1 MSTATLPFI
10 EISGE
15 PRERGRQYGEAA
27 REQIRRSMDFY
38 RDAYSRAA
46 KLSWDEVLDRAPRW
60 VPLIDDYLPG
70 ITDEVLGIAEGAG
83 VSFADILAL
92 NGRGEL
98 SAGNPFE
105 EQKDDGCSSFAILEE
120 AAGDGHVY
128 CGQNWDWRSAIADT
142 VVVLRIVQPGKPT
155 IIMHAEAGQVGRQGA
170 NSAGIGLNANG
181 LGTLRKFGKRA
192 GVPGTYM
199 RRKILDSPDMHD
211 ALEAVF
217 SAQQTFCTNLL
228 LTHRE
233 GFAIDI
239 ETTPARHGWMYP
251 TDGLLVHAN
260 HFIAFVPPQV
270 ADTYRPFSVDSLYRV
285 PRIERVLRQA
295 RSVSSSEQ
303 LRELIAD
310 AMRDHFGKPNS
321 VCNHPDP
328 RNDRLVQNQTIAS
341 SIVDLTAGDYYVAAG
356 LPCTSEYIKAPWN
369 LYADADAGRVTE
381 INGHAAILGRPF
393 VQQSLA

>member
-27 REQIRRSMDFY
+27 REQIRRSMAFY

-46 KLSWDEVLDRAPRW
+46 KLSWDEVLERAPRW

-70 ITDEVLGIAEGAG
+70 ITDEVHGIAEGAG
-83 VSFADILAL
+83 VTFADILAL

-105 EQKDDGCSSFAILEE
+105 EQKDDGCSSFAILQE

-142 VVVLRIVQPGKPT
+142 VVVLRIAQPGKPT

-181 LGTLRKFGKRA
+181 LGTKFGKRM
-192 GVPGTYM
+192 GVPGTYI

-211 ALEAVF
+211 ALDAVF

-260 HFIAFVPPQV
+260 HFIAFIPPQV
-270 ADTYRPFSVDSLYRV
+270 ADTYRPFSPDSLYRV
-285 PRIERVLRQA
+285 PRIERVLKQA
-295 RSVSSSEQ
+295 RTASTSEQ
-303 LRELIAD
+303 MRELIAT

-341 SIVDLTAGDYYVAAG
+341 SIVDLTAGEYYVAAG
-356 LPCTSEYIKAPWN
+356 LPCTSEYIKAPWS
-369 LYADADAGRVTE
+369 LYADADGDLETAKLV
-381 INGHAAILGRPF
+381 NGHSAIDGR
-393 VQQSLA
+393 SLSAEPVA

>member
-1 MSTATLPFI
+1 MSLQTLPFI
-10 EISGE
+10 EISGA

-27 REQIRRSMDFY
+27 RGQIQRSVAFY
-38 RDAYSRAA
+38 RDAYARAA
-46 KLSWDEVLDRAPRW
+46 KLSWDEVRARAPRW
-60 VPLIDDYLPG
+60 VPLIDAYLPG
-70 ITDEVLGIAEGAG
+70 VVDEVRGIGEGAG
-83 VSFADILAL
+83 VSFEDILAL

-105 EQKDDGCSSFAILEE
+105 DEKDDGCSSFAVLEE

-128 CGQNWDWRSAIADT
+128 CGQNWDWRSEIADT
-142 VVVLRIVQPGKPT
+142 VVVLRIVQPGQPT

-181 LGTLRKFGKRA
+181 LGTRFGA
-192 GVPGTYM
+192 PLGVPGTYI
-199 RRKILDSPDMHD
+199 RRKILNSPDMHD
-211 ALEAVF
+211 ALDAVF
-217 SAQQTFCTNLL
+217 SAQQTFCTNIL

-260 HFIAFVPPQV
+260 HFIAFVPEQV
-270 ADTYRPFSVDSLYRV
+270 AETYRPFSVDSLYRV
-285 PRIERVLRQA
+285 PRIERVLKRGRGVGTSA
-295 RSVSSSEQ
+295 EM
-303 LRELIAD
+303 RELIGT

-341 SIVDLTAGDYYVAAG
+341 SIVDLTDGHYYVAAG
-356 LPCTSEYIKAPWN
+356 LPCENEYVKAPWN
-369 LYADADAGRVTE
+369 LYEGAADDRVQKNGRSV
-381 INGHAAILGRPF
+381 AAVGVAP
-393 VQQSLA
+393 

>member
-1 MSTATLPFI
+1 MTLQTLPFI
-10 EISGE
+10 EISGQ

-27 REQIRRSMDFY
+27 RPQIQRSIAFY
-38 RDAYSRAA
+38 RDAYARAA
-46 KLSWDEVLDRAPRW
+46 KLNWEEVRERAPRW
-60 VPLIDDYLPG
+60 VPLIDAYLPG
-70 ITDEVLGIAEGAG
+70 VIDEVSGIGEGAG
-83 VSFADILAL
+83 VSFEDILAL

-105 EQKDDGCSSFAILEE
+105 DQKDDGCSSFAILEE

-128 CGQNWDWRSAIADT
+128 CGQNWDWRSEIADT

-155 IIMHAEAGQVGRQGA
+155 VIMHAEAGQVGRQGA

-181 LGTLRKFGKRA
+181 LGTRFGARL
-192 GVPGTYM
+192 GVPGTYI
-199 RRKILDSPDMHD
+199 RRKILNSPDMHD
-211 ALEAVF
+211 ALDAVF

-228 LTHRE
+228 LTHRD

-260 HFIAFVPPQV
+260 HFIAFVPDQV
-270 ADTYRPFSVDSLYRV
+270 AETYRPFSVDSLYRV
-285 PRIERVLRQA
+285 PRIERVLRRGRGA
-295 RSVSSSEQ
+295 RSSDEMRQ
-303 LRELIAD
+303 LIGT

-356 LPCTSEYIKAPWN
+356 LPCAGEYVKAPWN
-369 LYADADAGRVTE
+369 LYASADAEAVTRNGRT
-381 INGHAAILGRPF
+381 AATSVGVAL
-393 VQQSLA
+393 

>member
-1 MSTATLPFI
+1 MQSPTFI
-10 EISGE
+10 EISGV
-15 PRERGRQYGEAA
+15 PRERGRQYGEAS
-27 REQIRRSMDFY
+27 RDQIRRSIAFY
-38 RDAYSRAA
+38 REAYARAA
-46 KLSWDEVLDRAPRW
+46 KLSWDEVRHSAPRW
-60 VPLIDDYLPG
+60 VPLIEEYLPG
-70 ITDEVLGIAEGAG
+70 IVDEVRGISEGAG
-83 VSFADILAL
+83 VSFEDILAL

-105 EQKDDGCSSFAILEE
+105 DQKEDGCSSFAILDE

-128 CGQNWDWRSAIADT
+128 CGQNWDWRSEIADT
-142 VVVLRIVQPGKPT
+142 VVVLRIVQPGQPT

-181 LGTLRKFGKRA
+181 LGTRFGARL
-192 GVPGTYM
+192 GVPGTYI
-199 RRKILDSPDMHD
+199 RRKILNSPDMHD

-217 SAQQTFCTNLL
+217 SAKQTFCTNIL

-260 HFIAFVPPQV
+260 HFIAFVPEQV
-270 ADTYRPFSVDSLYRV
+270 AETYRPFSVDSLYRV
-285 PRIERVLRQA
+285 PRIERVLKRA
-295 RSVSSSEQ
+295 RDATTSAEM
-303 LRELIAD
+303 RDLIGT

-328 RNDRLVQNQTIAS
+328 RNDPLVQNQTIAS
-341 SIVDLTAGDYYVAAG
+341 SIVDLTDGHYFVAAG
-356 LPCTSEYIKAPWN
+356 LPCGTEYVQAPWN
-369 LYADADAGRVTE
+369 LYAADAQIPMTR
-381 INGHAAILGRPF
+381 NGRPA
-393 VQQSLA
+393 SASGIAT